1 MLRYVLCMIY
11 VYTYIA
17 ICIMIVCM
25 YINIL
30 KSALLPDV
38 QVGSQG
44 ERIAFAYAFTPC
56 RGCPTGGMMSA

>member
-1 MLRYVLCMIY
+1 M
-11 VYTYIA
+11 YTYIA
-17 ICIMIVCM
+17 ICIMIACM

-30 KSALLPDV
+30 KFALLPDV